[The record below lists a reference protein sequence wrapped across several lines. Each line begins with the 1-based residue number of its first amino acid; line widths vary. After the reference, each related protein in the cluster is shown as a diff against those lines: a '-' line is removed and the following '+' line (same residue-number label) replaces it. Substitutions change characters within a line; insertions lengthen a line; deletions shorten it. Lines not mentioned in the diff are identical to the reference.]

1 MKPNKLYRL
10 LWKKFGRRHQI
21 DVLIEE
27 QVELIK
33 SLLKAR
39 RSKKKHTSAI
49 IEELAD
55 VEICVGQLKWY
66 LKKKGVY
73 QKVNKIKKYKL
84 KRTKKL
90 YLKH

>member
-1 MKPNKLYRL
+1 MKSVKLYKK
-10 LWKKFGRRHQI
+10 LWKKFGKKHQI
-21 DVLIEE
+21 DRLIEE

-39 RSKKKHTSAI
+39 RNKKKHTPAI

-55 VEICVGQLKWY
+55 VQVCVNQLKWY

-73 QKVNKIKKYKL
+73 HKVKPMRKYKL
-84 KRTKKL
+84 NKIKKL
-90 YLKH
+90 YLK